1 VSISIG
7 SGVLDGCTDA
17 VWVVD
22 QTSILLVASLRTV
35 RATAGRLAGP
45 LAGDVLIR
53 NVDDE
58 QARAPL
64 QRQELIERVRDW
76 VRMSPMFWEQDP
88 YRRELFRL
96 CKANT
101 DVGGNQLADALRGQ
115 LPETTLHRLVLVWNA
130 WRYALERF

>member
-1 VSISIG
+1 
-7 SGVLDGCTDA
+7 
-17 VWVVD
+17 VVD
-22 QTSILLVASLRTV
+22 PASILFLAGV
-35 RATAGRLAGP
+35 RIPGATAGRLAGP
-45 LAGDVLIR
+45 LAGAVLIAK

-130 WRYALERF
+130 WRYALERV

>member
-1 VSISIG
+1 
-7 SGVLDGCTDA
+7 
-17 VWVVD
+17 VVD
-22 QTSILLVASLRTV
+22 QASIVFLAGV
-35 RATAGRLAGP
+35 RILGATADHLAGP
-45 LAGDVLIR
+45 LTGAVLIAR

-96 CKANT
+96 CKANS

-130 WRYALERF
+130 WRYALERI

>member
-1 VSISIG
+1 MRWFG
-7 SGVLDGCTDA
+7 EGAENGCTGD
-17 VWVVD
+17 VRVVD
-22 QTSILLVASLRTV
+22 QASVLFLAGVRTLG
-35 RATAGRLAGP
+35 ATAGRLAGP
-45 LAGDVLIR
+45 LTGDVLIVR
-53 NVDDE
+53 NVDEE

-96 CKANT
+96 CKANI

-130 WRYALERF
+130 WRYALERL

>member
-1 VSISIG
+1 
-7 SGVLDGCTDA
+7 
-17 VWVVD
+17 VVD
-22 QTSILLVASLRTV
+22 PASILFLAGV
-35 RATAGRLAGP
+35 RILGATAGRLAGP
-45 LAGDVLIR
+45 LTGAVLIVR

-58 QARAPL
+58 PARAPL

-101 DVGGNQLADALRGQ
+101 DVGGNQLADAFRGQ
-115 LPETTLHRLVLVWNA
+115 LPETTLHRLELVWKA
-130 WRYALERF
+130 WR

>member
-1 VSISIG
+1 M
-7 SGVLDGCTDA
+7 
-17 VWVVD
+17 VD
-22 QTSILLVASLRTV
+22 QGSILLLAGV
-35 RATAGRLAGP
+35 RILGSTAGDVAGSLAGP
-45 LAGDVLIR
+45 LLTVR

-130 WRYALERF
+130 WRYALERV

>member
-1 VSISIG
+1 M
-7 SGVLDGCTDA
+7 
-17 VWVVD
+17 VD
-22 QTSILLVASLRTV
+22 QVSVLFLGGVWIVGP
-35 RATAGRLAGP
+35 TAGRLAGP
-45 LAGDVLIR
+45 LAGAVLTLR
-53 NVDDE
+53 NVDDD

-130 WRYALERF
+130 WRYALERI

>member
-1 VSISIG
+1 
-7 SGVLDGCTDA
+7 
-17 VWVVD
+17 VVD
-22 QTSILLVASLRTV
+22 QASVLCLAGVRTV
-35 RATAGRLAGP
+35 GATAGHLAGP
-45 LAGDVLIR
+45 LTDDVLIVR
-53 NVDDE
+53 NVDEE

-88 YRRELFRL
+88 YRGELFRL
-96 CKANT
+96 CKANI

-130 WRYALERF
+130 WRYALERL